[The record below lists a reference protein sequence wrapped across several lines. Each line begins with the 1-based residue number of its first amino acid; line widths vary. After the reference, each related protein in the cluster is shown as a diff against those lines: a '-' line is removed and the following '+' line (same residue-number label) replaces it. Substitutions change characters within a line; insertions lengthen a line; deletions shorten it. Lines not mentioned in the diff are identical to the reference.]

1 MLAAD
6 MANAH
11 AKAYIQENTEDR
23 FSASK
28 VATDWLSER
37 LADQRK
43 KVEESEVGAPEVQ
56 GAARC
61 GCR

>member
-1 MLAAD
+1 

-11 AKAYIQENTEDR
+11 AKAYIQQNTRDQ

-28 VATDWLSER
+28 DATDWLSER

-43 KVEESEVGAPEVQ
+43 KVEESEAALQRYKE
-56 GAARC
+56 AARR
-61 GCR
+61 GRR